1 MPGKPRVFYGRDQ
14 LVKEL
19 AQLLCEETTSRV
31 CVLGPGG
38 MGKTSLALAVIESP
52 LVQAKY
58 AARCFWVPCVEATSP
73 AAFLQILYAHLHI
86 TRSSNDILEDIL
98 AELNA
103 SNEPRLILLDNFET
117 PWIPVEGP
125 RHQVNNVLRRLGQI
139 RHVALLVTM
148 RGTEP
153 PCDDIFWQSKNIEP
167 VDEEAARSIFH
178 NIYPK
183 SKDDPDVDGLL
194 VALGYLPFAVTLMAK
209 LGRKGRS
216 SAKVLLNEWSQVG
229 TGMISRSSS
238 PEDNMNRSISL
249 SVDRDFVQRD
259 PDAMLLLSTLSLL
272 PAGTSRMNLRWW
284 APNLK
289 SVTSAVV
296 TLLDAALLTTRDDAT
311 ETLFVLPV
319 IQSFMSTS
327 DSKCRRRAVG
337 MSLTMVTATMILHSN
352 NTPGHLQL
360 KIQTSSRSC

>member
-1 MPGKPRVFYGRDQ
+1 MTGWRLLAEHSSRTIALGMVSSLRISITTEMTVTLLLSEEDVEDFHRKFDRILSSYNGSKAHTASSVSGRQSMPGKPRVFHGRNQ
-14 LVKEL
+14 LVQEL
-19 AQLLCEETTSRV
+19 AHLLCEETTSRV

-153 PCDDIFWQSKNIEP
+153 PCDDISWQSKNIEP
-167 VDEEAARSIFH
+167 VDKEAARSIFH

-183 SKDDPDVDGLL
+183 SKN
-194 VALGYLPFAVTLMAK
+194 
-209 LGRKGRS
+209 RRI
-216 SAKVLLNEWSQVG
+216 LN
-229 TGMISRSSS
+229 
-238 PEDNMNRSISL
+238 L
-249 SVDRDFVQRD
+249 
-259 PDAMLLLSTLSLL
+259 
-272 PAGTSRMNLRWW
+272 
-284 APNLK
+284 
-289 SVTSAVV
+289 
-296 TLLDAALLTTRDDAT
+296 
-311 ETLFVLPV
+311 
-319 IQSFMSTS
+319 
-327 DSKCRRRAVG
+327 
-337 MSLTMVTATMILHSN
+337 
-352 NTPGHLQL
+352 
-360 KIQTSSRSC
+360 